1 MRSEMSLAGLYNYD
15 PHIFDN
21 LMLPMATDRF
31 IDLLLIETADLE
43 VLFPDPEFMKAAI
56 GRWSGAMMPEW
67 GRIKKALEIEYIV
80 NENYDRNETWTDNAT
95 RTDNLTTSES
105 GSQTGS
111 GTVGGTAGRTVT
123 ASKKGYNSGGFV
135 ASDKEQTDETT
146 SNTTSDSLTT
156 SNTTTNTGTVG
167 QTGSR
172 TGHVHGN
179 IGVTTNQQMIT
190 AEIQMR
196 VEYNLYNIIINQFK
210 QKFCILVY

>member
-15 PHIFDN
+15 PHIFD
-21 LMLPMATDRF
+21 LLQLPMATDRF
-31 IDLLLIETADLE
+31 IDLLLLETADLE
-43 VLFPDPEFMKAAI
+43 VLYPDPAFMKEAI
-56 GRWSGAMMPEW
+56 GRWSAVMLPAW
-67 GRIKKALEIEYIV
+67 SRIKEALELEYV
-80 NENYDRNETWTDNAT
+80 ANENYDRNETWTDNAT
-95 RTDNLTTSES
+95 RTDNLTTSLN

-111 GTVGGTAGRTVT
+111 GTVGGTIGRTVT
-123 ASKKGYNSGGFV
+123 RSNKGYNSAGFV
-135 ASDKEQTDETT
+135 AGEKEQTDDTT

-156 SNTTTNTGTVG
+156 TNTTTNTGTVG

-179 IGVTTNQQMIT
+179 IGVTTNQQMIE

-210 QKFCILVY
+210 QKFCLLVY